1 MSGMKISHASVVF
14 AAAIIVASCVS
25 FAEGAEIPIPRGRPR
40 INTERTTLVADN
52 GALLRGCVASHE
64 RESLEQLKLVGL
76 NAVHD
81 YAEGC
86 DLNYPAEG
94 SRAPGYRVEAID
106 KAVKLTKELGL
117 YFIMTIGNDPG
128 KFNKE
133 WALDF
138 WKFYAP
144 RYKDEPHVIYEIH
157 NEPVKWAPPYNSPK
171 ANPPG
176 AVEMNA
182 ECWKLI
188 RSLAPDTPIL
198 VFSYSQTPWDSAKHI
213 LDDIALFDRCIGL
226 DAKNIWGNTA
236 ISFHAYAGSRDTES
250 PVKDVLKAGYPMVM
264 TEYYSSPWGG
274 DRNLGRN
281 DCELTGFLEE
291 ERVSWLSF
299 LYAPPGMWGLNVCD
313 DRRFKIPTELAGITW
328 KPDYGTWP
336 KPRKLIKDKDGKAFE
351 TGTWKDKRIAGS
363 ALLKASG
370 AEKDEFVLVVRE
382 PGYYRL
388 NLACTGGGGEFAVTF
403 RDKKLCR
410 LSVPHGET
418 NVSRTVLMDFGRGV
432 LGLKRISGR
441 AKAVSLDV
449 APRDKGPLADG
460 IFKIVNKAT
469 GLALASNGSVYQDEY
484 TDDNAHHWEFKHLGA
499 GQYRIVTKEGGGV
512 LNRIFFG
519 SDKVNVVWYGWDSPS
534 RDQRWLLRP
543 GSEKGFFRIAPVA
556 TGYDVKPEKPES
568 GAKLQQG
575 NVPFAGEDERQWK
588 VEKP

>member
-1 MSGMKISHASVVF
+1 MSGMKISHTSVVF

-86 DLNYPAEG
+86 DLKYPAEG

-157 NEPVKWAPPYNSPK
+157 NEPVQWAPPYNSPK

-188 RSLAPDTPIL
+188 RSLAPNTPIL

-226 DAKNIWGNTA
+226 DAKNIWENTA
-236 ISFHAYAGSRDTES
+236 ISFHAYAGSQDTES
-250 PVKDVLKAGYPMVM
+250 PVKAVLKALRI
-264 TEYYSSPWGG
+264 
-274 DRNLGRN
+274 D
-281 DCELTGFLEE
+281 
-291 ERVSWLSF
+291 
-299 LYAPPGMWGLNVCD
+299 GL
-313 DRRFKIPTELAGITW
+313 P
-328 KPDYGTWP
+328 
-336 KPRKLIKDKDGKAFE
+336 
-351 TGTWKDKRIAGS
+351 
-363 ALLKASG
+363 
-370 AEKDEFVLVVRE
+370 
-382 PGYYRL
+382 
-388 NLACTGGGGEFAVTF
+388 
-403 RDKKLCR
+403 
-410 LSVPHGET
+410 
-418 NVSRTVLMDFGRGV
+418 
-432 LGLKRISGR
+432 
-441 AKAVSLDV
+441 
-449 APRDKGPLADG
+449 
-460 IFKIVNKAT
+460 
-469 GLALASNGSVYQDEY
+469 
-484 TDDNAHHWEFKHLGA
+484 
-499 GQYRIVTKEGGGV
+499 
-512 LNRIFFG
+512 
-519 SDKVNVVWYGWDSPS
+519 
-534 RDQRWLLRP
+534 
-543 GSEKGFFRIAPVA
+543 
-556 TGYDVKPEKPES
+556 
-568 GAKLQQG
+568 
-575 NVPFAGEDERQWK
+575 
-588 VEKP
+588 